1 MGSNNCPLPLSI
13 SLIASNEAKN
23 LPRCL
28 DAVCGIAQEIVIVH
42 NDCTDQTVAIAQ
54 QYGATVYEHPWSGHC
69 QQKNRSLA
77 YCSQQW
83 VLCLDC
89 DEVPSTALLKEIT
102 DFIKHSQGFS
112 GASFPRCSR
121 FLGRWIRHGDWYP
134 DRKVRLTKR
143 DCAQWIGQEHEQL
156 KVLGKIKPLREDLL
170 HYTAEN
176 LNHTLKKIIAYS
188 DRFVEKNPH
197 RRPNAMTV
205 IFRAQWRF
213 FRSYFLRMGFLDGY
227 PGYLLATTC
236 AYEVLIK
243 YSKLRCRQKN

>member
-1 MGSNNCPLPLSI
+1 MESKNDRLPLSL
-13 SLIASNEAKN
+13 SLIASNEAEN

-42 NDCTDQTVAIAQ
+42 NDCTDRTVTIAQ
-54 QYGATVYEHPWSGHC
+54 HYGAKVYEHSWKGYC
-69 QQKNRSLA
+69 EQKNRSLA
-77 YCSQQW
+77 YSTQPW

-89 DEVPSTALLKEIT
+89 DEVPTAPLLKEIT
-102 DFIKHSQGFS
+102 EFIKNPQNFT

-134 DRKVRLTKR
+134 DRKLRLVKR
-143 DCAQWIGQEHEQL
+143 GSARWVGQEHEHL
-156 KVLGKIKPLREDLL
+156 TVLGKIKPLQGDLQ

-176 LNHTLKKIIAYS
+176 LNHSLQKIITYS
-188 DRFVEKNPH
+188 DRFVEKNPD
-197 RRPNAMTV
+197 RRTHPLTV

-227 PGYLLATTC
+227 PGYLLAVTC

-243 YSKLRCRQKN
+243 YSKLRCRQKS